1 MQPIF
6 KRRTPSPMSKKNI
19 YVLLMRMPDSISKA
33 LSLWMRFHYTHVSIG
48 LEEDLE
54 HFYSFGYSGFR
65 VESVER
71 FNRSAKGP
79 FPCALYEIPVSE
91 KTYDRV
97 KKQLMSFVEK
107 KEQLHFTLFGV
118 ALSLCKIRH
127 KFEDHYFCSQ
137 FVSEVLHDCEVLPQ
151 HKHSSLFMPCDFSKQ
166 KELRLVFQGM
176 LTGLPAIAATLVE
189 ASELISTLPL

>member
-1 MQPIF
+1 MKQ
-6 KRRTPSPMSKKNI
+6 RNI
-19 YVLLMRMPDSISKA
+19 YILLTRMPDKVSKA

-65 VESVER
+65 IESVER

-91 KTYDRV
+91 KVYDRV
-97 KKQLMSFVEK
+97 KQHLMGFVARK
-107 KEQLHFTLFGV
+107 DQLHFHLFGI
-118 ALSLCKIRH
+118 ALALCRVRH
-127 KFEDHYFCSQ
+127 KFEDRYFCSQ
-137 FVSEVLHDCEVLPQ
+137 FVSEVLHDCEILPQ
-151 HKHSSLFMPCDFSKQ
+151 RKHSSLFMPRDFSKQ

-176 LTGLPAIAATLVE
+176 LTSLPAIAITLGE
-189 ASELISTLPL
+189 AAEILSQLP

>member
-1 MQPIF
+1 MKQ
-6 KRRTPSPMSKKNI
+6 KSI
-19 YVLLMRMPDSISKA
+19 YILLMRMPDKVSKA

-48 LEEDLE
+48 LEEDLA

-65 VESVER
+65 IESVER
-71 FNRSAKGP
+71 YNSSTKGP

-91 KTYDRV
+91 KTYYQV
-97 KKQLMSFVEK
+97 KKHLMAFVEK
-107 KEQLHFTLFGV
+107 KGQLRYTKLGV

-127 KFEDHYFCSQ
+127 KFKDQYFCSQ
-137 FVSEVLHDCEVLPQ
+137 FVSEVLHDCEIIPKR
-151 HKHSSLFMPCDFSKQ
+151 KHSSLFMPCDFSKQ

-189 ASELISTLPL
+189 SSELISPLPL